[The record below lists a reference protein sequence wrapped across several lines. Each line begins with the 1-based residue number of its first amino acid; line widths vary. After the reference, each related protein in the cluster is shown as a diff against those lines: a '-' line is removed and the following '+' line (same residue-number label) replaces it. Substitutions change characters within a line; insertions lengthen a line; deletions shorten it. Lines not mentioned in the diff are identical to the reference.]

1 MKSLMTCA
9 AVLAALSVGNS
20 AHARRTGCCESPCD
34 GGAKACD
41 CAAPATEVSCCR
53 PTIVR
58 PCERTYTYQRQVSC
72 LKPPCCDDGC
82 SNGRGCCRRGKK
94 GCGSTCGNGGA
105 CGTSCGNTCDSGCGR
120 RNRRNKGCC
129 DNACDTGNACANCGD
144 EACDGCDD
152 NSCAIAKL
160 IYESQT
166 ACYAKCRRN
175 AIRSLSA
182 FDCVCNPEIM
192 SAFVYGLND
201 ADERVRRASADAIAA
216 QLRKNPCCCS
226 TCVTNALTTATADCD
241 KNVRRAA
248 EKALC
253 ACGYDV
259 IEPACETACCED
271 KACGNACANGN
282 ACATGCATTPAPAAA
297 PAAEDAPV
305 PAPAPPEEPKAF
317 YQKPQAQPSARPAS
331 HRKGLKGL
339 FGLAS

>member
-1 MKSLMTCA
+1 MKSLLTCA
-9 AVLAALSVGNS
+9 AVLAALSVGS
-20 AHARRTGCCESPCD
+20 TAQASRRTGCCDPCD

-82 SNGRGCCRRGKK
+82 GNGRGCCRRGK
-94 GCGSTCGNGGA
+94 GCGAGCGTACGDSCGNG
-105 CGTSCGNTCDSGCGR
+105 CCK

-129 DNACDTGNACANCGD
+129 DNACDTAGDACSNCGD
-144 EACDGCDD
+144 ESCDGCDD

-175 AIRSLSA
+175 AIRSLA
-182 FDCVCNPEIM
+182 KFDCVCNPEIM

-201 ADERVRRASADAIAA
+201 ADERVRQASAEAIAT

-226 TCVTNALTTATADCD
+226 TCVVNALTTATADCD
-241 KNVRRAA
+241 KGVRRAA

-253 ACGYDV
+253 VCGYDV
-259 IEPACETACCED
+259 IEPACEETACCEEN
-271 KACGNACANGN
+271 ACGNACAN
-282 ACATGCATTPAPAAA
+282 ACATGCATTPAAAPAAA
-297 PAAEDAPV
+297 PAEDAPV

-317 YQKPQAQPSARPAS
+317 YQKPVPQPSARPVS
-331 HRKGLKGL
+331 HKKGLRGL
-339 FGLAS
+339 FGMAN